1 MNAVDLHTH
10 STCSDGTYT
19 PEELMDYAVEKELK
33 AIALTDHDTVAG
45 IAPARRHIEEKRLPL
60 ELIPGIELSTIYDL
74 PDEDREQEVHVVGLF
89 VDTENR
95 DFIDTIEN
103 NARSRV
109 GRNAEICEKL
119 TAAGLP
125 VTYEELEE
133 ANPGAV
139 LTRAHIAKLLLAKGL
154 IKTRQEAFDRYI
166 GDNGPCFV
174 PRKKVSPFEAV
185 ELILSAK
192 GVPVLA
198 HPMLYKLSRAQL
210 TRLAKEMQDA
220 GMIGIEAIY
229 STYTQEEERTVRQ
242 IAKELSLLVSGGSD
256 FHGANKPGLDLRTG
270 YGSLFV
276 PETVLWELRGNI
288 PSLSSKEPR

>member
-19 PEELMDYAVEKELK
+19 PEELMAYAAEKGLK

-45 IAPARRHIEEKRLPL
+45 IAPAAAYIKEQALPL
-60 ELIPGIELSTIYDL
+60 ELVPGIELSTIYDL
-74 PDEDREQEVHVVGLF
+74 PGEGREQEVHVVGLF
-89 VDTENR
+89 VDTENKA
-95 DFIDTIEN
+95 FTDTIEA
-103 NARSRV
+103 NAKSRV

-154 IKTRQEAFDRYI
+154 IQTRQEAFDRYI
-166 GDNGPCFV
+166 GDDGPCFV
-174 PRKKVSPFEAV
+174 PRKKVTPFEAV
-185 ELILSAK
+185 ELIRSAG

-198 HPMLYKLSRAQL
+198 HPMLYKLTKAQL
-210 TRLAKEMQDA
+210 AELAKELKAA
-220 GMIGIEAIY
+220 GLTGIEAVY
-229 STYTQEEERTVRQ
+229 STYTQEEERCVRA
-242 IAKELSLLVSGGSD
+242 IAKETGLLVSGGSD
-256 FHGANKPGLDLRTG
+256 FHGANKPGLDLGTG

-276 PETVLWELRGNI
+276 AESILEALRRE
-288 PSLSSKEPR
+288 KT